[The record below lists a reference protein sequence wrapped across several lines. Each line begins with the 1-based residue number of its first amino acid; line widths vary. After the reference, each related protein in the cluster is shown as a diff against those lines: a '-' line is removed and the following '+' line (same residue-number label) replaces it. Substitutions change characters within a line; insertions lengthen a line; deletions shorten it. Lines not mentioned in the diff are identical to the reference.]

1 MRCVHAKQR
10 HKGCI
15 RHQRHSKR
23 RTLAPATDLRGTA
36 SGLSTAL
43 LTSLGVDRD
52 DRVIIAIVEVLRG
65 RRLVVVRIDLKPGP

>member
-52 DRVIIAIVEVLRG
+52 DRVISPSLRYFAAG
-65 RRLVVVRIDLKPGP
+65 GWLLSRSPSSN